1 MKTDIKLA
9 EYVYP
14 GIFYSQQIQ
23 HSKYFLNPL
32 SAALIYLTSVWDLDQ
47 RKKKPKS
54 LFKKSAVKD
63 SQKKEVMQEDCVL
76 LARYLKGKSVLYLCP
91 KSLKIHCEELI
102 IHINCRLHSFFIWD
116 CLFLLFG
123 KFCQGLFVTS
133 YFVAQCNWSI
143 VVKGGHPPLF

>member
-1 MKTDIKLA
+1 MKTGIKLA

-23 HSKYFLNPL
+23 HSKIFFKPIICPDL
-32 SAALIYLTSVWDLDQ
+32 SSVWDLDQ

-76 LARYLKGKSVLYLCP
+76 LARYLKGKSVLYLCT

-133 YFVAQCNWSI
+133 YFVAQCN
-143 VVKGGHPPLF
+143 

>member
-1 MKTDIKLA
+1 MKTGIKLA

-76 LARYLKGKSVLYLCP
+76 LARYLKGKSVLYLCI

-102 IHINCRLHSFFIWD
+102 IHNNCKLHSFFH
-116 CLFLLFG
+116 LR
-123 KFCQGLFVTS
+123 LFVLTFWQVS
-133 YFVAQCNWSI
+133 SRTICYFIFCCSVQLKHSC
-143 VVKGGHPPLF
+143 